1 MFIPFFLELKA
12 ARVPVSLR
20 EYLSLLEG
28 LEAGLVD
35 YDVEAFYYLARSAL
49 VKDERHIDRFDQV
62 FAHVFKGVE
71 ALGGPDAVDVA
82 NIPEEWLRRL
92 AEKHLTEEEKKLVEA
107 LGGFDKLMETLKQR
121 LEEQKGRHQGG
132 SKWIGTG
139 GTSPFGAYGYN
150 PEGVRIGQ
158 DESRHRRAVKVWDKR
173 EFRNFDDTVELGTRN
188 IKVALKRL
196 RRWVREGAEE
206 EFDLPGTIHATAEH
220 GYLDVKTRPERRNAV
235 KLLMFF
241 DVGGS
246 MDDHIRGV
254 EELFSAARA
263 EFRQLEYFY
272 FHNCLY
278 ERVWKDNRRRQ
289 AETIPTFDLIH
300 KYGPDYK
307 VIVVGD
313 ALMSPYEIVHPGGS
327 VEHWNPE
334 AGSVWLDRLLRQW
347 PNAIW
352 LNPEAEKNWRY
363 THSIQL
369 IGDIFSGRMF
379 PLTLAGL
386 EAATRQL
393 SRKH

>member
-1 MFIPFFLELKA
+1 MFLPFFLELKA

-20 EYLSLLEG
+20 EYLTLLEG
-28 LEAGLVD
+28 MEAGLVD
-35 YDVEAFYYLARSAL
+35 YDVEGFYYLARSAL

-71 ALGGPDAVDVA
+71 ALAGEAAIDVA
-82 NIPEEWLRRL
+82 TLPEEWLRRL
-92 AEKHLTEEEKKLVEA
+92 AEKHLTDEEKKLVEA
-107 LGGFDKLMETLKQR
+107 LGGWEKLMETLKKQ

-132 SKWIGTG
+132 SKWIGTA

-150 PEGVRIGQ
+150 PEGIRIGQ
-158 DESRHRRAVKVWDKR
+158 HESRNRRAVKVWDKR
-173 EFRNFDDTVELGTRN
+173 EFKNFDDSVELGTRN
-188 IKVALKRL
+188 VKVALKRL
-196 RRWVREGAEE
+196 RRWVRDGAVEE
-206 EFDLPGTIHATAEH
+206 LDLPGTIHATAEH

-246 MDDHIRGV
+246 MDDHIKIV

-278 ERVWKDNRRRQ
+278 EVVWKDNRRRH
-289 AETIPTFDLIH
+289 AEVIPTLDVLH
-300 KYGPDYK
+300 KYGHDYK
-307 VIVVGD
+307 VIFVGD
-313 ALMSPYEIVHPGGS
+313 ASMSPYEVTMAGGS

-334 AGSVWLDRLLRQW
+334 AGAVWLARVLAQW
-347 PNAIW
+347 PNAVW
-352 LNPEAEKNWRY
+352 LNPVPRKHWDY
-363 THSIQL
+363 THSIGL
-369 IGDIFSGRMF
+369 IRETFSDRMY

-386 EAATRQL
+386 EAATKEL
-393 SRKH
+393 SRRH

>member
-1 MFIPFFLELKA
+1 
-12 ARVPVSLR
+12 
-20 EYLSLLEG
+20 
-28 LEAGLVD
+28 
-35 YDVEAFYYLARSAL
+35 
-49 VKDERHIDRFDQV
+49 
-62 FAHVFKGVE
+62 
-71 ALGGPDAVDVA
+71 
-82 NIPEEWLRRL
+82 
-92 AEKHLTEEEKKLVEA
+92 LTEEEKKLVEA

-158 DESRHRRAVKVWDKR
+158 HESRHRRAVKVWDKR
-173 EFRNFDDTVELGTRN
+173 EFKNFDDTVELGTRN

-246 MDDHIRGV
+246 MDDHIRVV

-278 ERVWKDNRRRQ
+278 ERVWKDNRRRL
-289 AETIPTFDLIH
+289 AEVIPTFDLIH

-313 ALMSPYEIVHPGGS
+313 ASMSPYEIAHPGGS

-334 AGSVWLDRLLRQW
+334 AGSVWLARLLQQW

-363 THSIQL
+363 THSIAM
-369 IGDIFSGRMF
+369 ISDIFGGRMF

>member
-20 EYLSLLEG
+20 EYLTLLEG
-28 LEAGLVD
+28 MEAGLAT

-62 FAHVFKGVE
+62 FSHVFKGVE
-71 ALGGPDAVDVA
+71 ALSGEGGIDPA
-82 NIPEEWLRRL
+82 NLPEEWLRRL
-92 AEKHLTEEEKKLVEA
+92 AEKYLTEDEKKLVEA
-107 LGGFDKLMETLKQR
+107 LGGFDKLMETLKKR

-132 SKWIGTG
+132 SKWIGTA

-158 DESRHRRAVKVWDKR
+158 HESRNRRAVKVWDKR
-173 EFRNFDDTVELGTRN
+173 EFRNFDDSVELGTRN

-196 RRWVREGAEE
+196 RRWVREGSQEE
-206 EFDLPGTIHATAEH
+206 LDLPGTIHATAEH
-220 GYLDVKTRPERRNAV
+220 GYLDVQTRPERRNAV

-246 MDDHIRGV
+246 MDDHIRIV
-254 EELFSAARA
+254 EELFSAVRT
-263 EFRQLEYFY
+263 EFRHMEYFY

-278 ERVWKDNRRRQ
+278 ERVWKDNRRRHT
-289 AETIPTFDLIH
+289 ETIPTWDVLH
-300 KYGPDYK
+300 KYGHDYK
-307 VIVVGD
+307 VIFVGD
-313 ALMSPYEIVHPGGS
+313 ASMSPYEVAQPGGS

-334 AGSVWLDRLLRQW
+334 AGITWLNRVRAQW
-347 PNAIW
+347 PNSTW
-352 LNPEAEKNWRY
+352 LNPIQQKHWGY
-363 THSIQL
+363 THSIQM
-369 IGDIFSGRMF
+369 IRDVFGERMY

-386 EAATRQL
+386 ETMTREL

>member
-20 EYLSLLEG
+20 EYLTLLEG

-35 YDVEAFYYLARSAL
+35 YDVEGFYYLARSAL
-49 VKDERHIDRFDQV
+49 VKDERHIDCFDQV
-62 FAHVFKGVE
+62 FAHVFRGVE

-82 NIPEEWLRRL
+82 DIPEEWLRRL

-158 DESRHRRAVKVWDKR
+158 HESRHRRAVKVWDKR
-173 EFRNFDDTVELGTRN
+173 EFRNFDDAVELGTRN

-246 MDDHIRGV
+246 MDDHIREV

-278 ERVWKDNRRRQ
+278 ERVWKDNRRRH
-289 AETIPTFDLIH
+289 AETIPTFDLLH

-313 ALMSPYEIVHPGGS
+313 ASMSPYEIASAGGS

-334 AGSVWLDRLLRQW
+334 AGAVWLGRLLQQW
-347 PNAIW
+347 PNAVW
-352 LNPEAEKNWRY
+352 LNPENAKNWGY
-363 THSIQL
+363 THSIAM
-369 IGDIFSGRMF
+369 IRDIFGGRMF

-386 EAATRQL
+386 ERATKEL
-393 SRKH
+393 SRRH

>member
-12 ARVPVSLR
+12 AKVPVSLR

-28 LEAGLVD
+28 MDAHLTD
-35 YDVEAFYYLARSAL
+35 YDVEGFYYLARATL
-49 VKDERHIDRFDQV
+49 VKDERHIDRFDRV
-62 FAHVFKGVE
+62 FSHVFRGVE
-71 ALGGPDAVDVA
+71 AVSGEGAVDVA
-82 NIPEEWLRRL
+82 ALPEEWLRRL

-107 LGGFDKLMETLKQR
+107 LGGFDRLMEALKQR

-132 SKWIGTG
+132 SKWIGTA

-158 DESRHRRAVKVWDKR
+158 AESRNRRAVKVWDKR

-196 RRWVREGAEE
+196 RRWVREGAAEE
-206 EFDLPGTIHATAEH
+206 LDLPGTIHATAEH
-220 GYLDVKTRPERRNAV
+220 GYLDVQTRPERRNAV

-246 MDDHIRGV
+246 MDDHIRSV

-278 ERVWKDNRRRQ
+278 EGVWKDNRRRHS
-289 AETIPTFDLIH
+289 EVIPTVDVLH
-300 KYGPDYK
+300 KYGHDYK
-307 VIVVGD
+307 AIFVGD
-313 ALMSPYEIVHPGGS
+313 ASMSPYEIAQPGGS
-327 VEHWNPE
+327 VEHWNAE
-334 AGSVWLDRLLRQW
+334 AGAAWLARAQQQW
-347 PNAIW
+347 PSAIW
-352 LNPEAEKNWRY
+352 LNPVQEKHWGY
-363 THSIQL
+363 THSIQMVRDL
-369 IGDIFSGRMF
+369 FYGRMF

-386 EAATRQL
+386 EQATRTL
-393 SRKH
+393 SRRH

>member
-20 EYLSLLEG
+20 EYLTLLEG

-35 YDVEAFYYLARSAL
+35 YDVEGFYYLARSAL
-49 VKDERHIDRFDQV
+49 VKDERHIDCFDQV
-62 FAHVFKGVE
+62 FAHVFRGVE

-82 NIPEEWLRRL
+82 DIPEEWLRRL

-158 DESRHRRAVKVWDKR
+158 HESRHRRAVKVWDKR
-173 EFRNFDDTVELGTRN
+173 EFRNFDDAVELGTRS

-246 MDDHIRGV
+246 MDDHIREV

-278 ERVWKDNRRRQ
+278 ERVWKDNRRRH
-289 AETIPTFDLIH
+289 AETIPTFDLLH

-313 ALMSPYEIVHPGGS
+313 ASMSPYEIASAGGS

-334 AGSVWLDRLLRQW
+334 AGAVWLGRLLQQW
-347 PNAIW
+347 PNAVW
-352 LNPEAEKNWRY
+352 LNPENAKNWGY
-363 THSIQL
+363 THSIAM
-369 IGDIFSGRMF
+369 IRDIFGGRMF

-386 EAATRQL
+386 EAATKQL